1 MVCAVGYALTPIL
14 IRMVVGAVIK
24 NGVIVLMLAVLSL
37 AWSMY
42 GGFFPV
48 PLSLVLNVFLSKNL
62 TNERRVLVLLPA
74 ALYFFCFD
82 FCLW

>member
-14 IRMVVGAVIK
+14 IRMVIGAAIE

-42 GGFFPV
+42 GGFFP
-48 PLSLVLNVFLSKNL
+48 KNL